1 MWDSLYP
8 PMDWAAYKSHW
19 PHASHSRF
27 IELPGQRW
35 HVQIMG
41 QGPVL
46 LLLHGTG
53 ASTHSWRDMAPLLAQ
68 HYTVVMP
75 DLPGHAFTSLHAKHA
90 PSLPH
95 MSQDVRRLLAHLDL
109 WPTAILGHSAGA
121 AVAAHMSLGAERLP
135 PVVVGLNPAWLPQP
149 GAAQWLF
156 APTAKLMALNPY
168 SGRLVANHLAKPWVV
183 SKLLQSTGSNIGQ
196 AGLDYYSQLVRS
208 PTHVHGVL
216 SMMAAWNL
224 DTLKNR
230 LGQLNPVLLHIGEND
245 QTVPV
250 SLAHEAV
257 RCMPGATLLL
267 KPGLGHLAHEEQ
279 PQSTATEILQWLK
292 QHGR

>member
-1 MWDSLYP
+1 
-8 PMDWAAYKSHW
+8 
-19 PHASHSRF
+19 
-27 IELPGQRW
+27 
-35 HVQIMG
+35 
-41 QGPVL
+41 
-46 LLLHGTG
+46 
-53 ASTHSWRDMAPLLAQ
+53 MAPLLAQ

-75 DLPGHAFTSLHAKHA
+75 DLPGHAFTTLHAKHA
-90 PSLPH
+90 PSLPN
-95 MSQDVRRLLAHLDL
+95 MSQDVRRLLAHLAL

-121 AVAAHMSLGAERLP
+121 AVAAHLSLHAP
-135 PVVVGLNPAWLPQP
+135 SQAPVVVGLNPAWLPQP
-149 GAAQWLF
+149 GASQWLF

-183 SKLLQSTGSNIGQ
+183 AKLLQSTGSQIGA
-196 AGLDYYSQLVRS
+196 AGLDDYSRLVSS

-224 DTLKNR
+224 DSLKNR
-230 LGQLNPVLLHIGEND
+230 LGQIGHVLLHIGEND

-257 RCMPGATLLL
+257 RCMPSATLIL

-279 PQSTATEILQWLK
+279 PQSTASEILQWLK
-292 QHGR
+292 QQGR

>member
-1 MWDSLYP
+1 
-8 PMDWAAYKSHW
+8 MDWAAYKNTW

-27 IELPGQRW
+27 VEMPGQRW

-75 DLPGHAFTSLHAKHA
+75 DLPGHAFTTLHAKHA
-90 PSLPH
+90 PSLPN
-95 MSQDVRRLLAHLDL
+95 MSADVRRLLAHLEM
-109 WPTAILGHSAGA
+109 WPVAILGHSAGA
-121 AVAAHMSLGAERLP
+121 AVAAHLSLGSERLP

-183 SKLLQSTGSNIGQ
+183 AKLLASTGSHLSQDGV
-196 AGLDYYSQLVRS
+196 DYYSRLVAS

-224 DTLKNR
+224 NTLNNR
-230 LGQLNPVLLHIGEND
+230 LPQLSPVLLHVGEND

-250 SLAHEAV
+250 SLAHEAK
-257 RCMPGATLLL
+257 RLIPGADLIL

-279 PQSTATEILQWLK
+279 AQSTAAEIIHWLK
-292 QHGR
+292 QKGR

>member
-1 MWDSLYP
+1 
-8 PMDWAAYKSHW
+8 MDWAAYKNTW

-27 IELPGQRW
+27 VEMPGQRW

-75 DLPGHAFTSLHAKHA
+75 DLPGHAFTTLHAKHA
-90 PSLPH
+90 PSLPN
-95 MSQDVRRLLAHLDL
+95 MSADVRRLLAHLEM
-109 WPTAILGHSAGA
+109 WPVAILGHSAGA
-121 AVAAHMSLGAERLP
+121 AVAAHLSLGSECLP

-183 SKLLQSTGSNIGQ
+183 AKLLASTGSQLTQDGV
-196 AGLDYYSQLVRS
+196 DYYSRLVAS

-224 DTLKNR
+224 NTLNNR
-230 LGQLNPVLLHIGEND
+230 LPQLSPVLLHVGEND

-250 SLAHEAV
+250 SLAHEAK
-257 RCMPGATLLL
+257 RLIPGADLIL

-279 PQSTATEILQWLK
+279 AQSTAAEIIHWLK
-292 QHGR
+292 QKGR

>member
-1 MWDSLYP
+1 
-8 PMDWAAYKSHW
+8 MDWGAYKNTW
-19 PHASHSRF
+19 PHAGHSRF
-27 IELPGQRW
+27 VEMPGQRW

-75 DLPGHAFTSLHAKHA
+75 DLPGHAFTTLHAKHA
-90 PSLPH
+90 PSLPN
-95 MSQDVRRLLAHLDL
+95 MSADVRRLLAHLEM
-109 WPTAILGHSAGA
+109 WPVAILGHSAGA
-121 AVAAHMSLGAERLP
+121 AVAAHLSLGSERLR

-183 SKLLQSTGSNIGQ
+183 AKLLASTGSHLTQDGV
-196 AGLDYYSQLVRS
+196 DYYSRLVAS

-224 DTLKNR
+224 STLNNR
-230 LGQLNPVLLHIGEND
+230 LPQLSPVLLHVGEND

-250 SLAHEAV
+250 SLAHEAK
-257 RCMPGATLLL
+257 RLIPGADLIL

-279 PQSTATEILQWLK
+279 AQSTAAEIIQWLK
-292 QHGR
+292 QKGR

>member
-8 PMDWAAYKSHW
+8 PMDWASYKNTW
-19 PHASHSRF
+19 PHASFSRF
-27 IELPGQRW
+27 VEMPGQRW

-75 DLPGHAFTSLHAKHA
+75 DLPGHAFTTLHAKHA
-90 PSLPH
+90 PSLPN
-95 MSQDVRRLLAHLDL
+95 MSADVRRLLAHLDL
-109 WPTAILGHSAGA
+109 WPVAILGHSAGA
-121 AVAAHMSLGAERLP
+121 AVAAHLSLGSERLP

-183 SKLLQSTGSNIGQ
+183 AKLLASTGSHISQ
-196 AGLDYYSQLVRS
+196 AGVDYYSRLVAS

-224 DTLKNR
+224 DALNHR
-230 LGQLNPVLLHIGEND
+230 LAQLSPVLLHVGEND
-245 QTVPV
+245 QTVPA
-250 SLAHEAV
+250 SLAHEAK
-257 RCMPGATLLL
+257 RLIPGADLIL

-279 PQSTATEILQWLK
+279 AQSTATEILQWLK
-292 QHGR
+292 QKGR